1 MKFYIESLHFVI
13 LGVKKMTPET
23 QFGNYEYGFASFR
36 CVLHLYIMHADITQ
50 AQRMN
55 DDKT

>member
-1 MKFYIESLHFVI
+1 
-13 LGVKKMTPET
+13 MTPET
-23 QFGNYEYGFASFR
+23 QFGSYEYGFASFR
-36 CVLHLYIMHADITQ
+36 CVLHLYIMHAEADIIQ

>member
-1 MKFYIESLHFVI
+1 
-13 LGVKKMTPET
+13 MTPET
-23 QFGNYEYGFASFR
+23 QFGNYEYGFASFQ
-36 CVLHLYIMHADITQ
+36 CVLHLYMHADIIQ